1 MEIVA
6 TYKIGHPQTIIVYRD
21 SAGAVRAGAMV
32 QAETFTDP
40 SGTTLAVL
48 TNTGSLSFVNTDGT
62 LPKQLDGLPVI
73 LCGEKRGHVVCDG
86 ESVFMFGFCASPSSH
101 APRDLK
107 VGGVVWNYL
116 GK

>member
-1 MEIVA
+1 MEIAA

-32 QAETFTDP
+32 QAETFIDP
-40 SGTTLAVL
+40 SGTTLAIL
-48 TNTGSLSFVNTDGT
+48 TETGSLSFIGRDGT

>member
-21 SAGAVRAGAMV
+21 SAGAVRAGAMTPT
-32 QAETFTDP
+32 ETFTDP
-40 SGTTLAVL
+40 EDSTLAIL
-48 TNTGSLSFVNTDGT
+48 TETGSLSFIGRDGS
-62 LPKQLDGLPVI
+62 LPKHLASLPVV

-107 VGGVVWNYL
+107 VGDVVWNYL